1 MLKQLMK
8 YEGVMV
14 KNVCCIALLTLMFV
28 GSETQGQQGVS
39 TFTNTLS
46 NAAGT
51 NGLVRDANQD
61 WNEVFSAFPVPP
73 DPNIEI
79 DARLTLADLISHF
92 NKSSI
97 TNNFIKHENG
107 PSLVK
112 MNILEQAHSTV
123 GPYSFTINRAK
134 DREAARGCLAE
145 VYSYGHQGAMNGVF
159 VICIHK
165 GFKADPV
172 LEVFRAFVPPPLAAG
187 SGK

>member
-97 TNNFIKHENG
+97 TNVSIKD
-107 PSLVK
+107 SRRT
-112 MNILEQAHSTV
+112 QCWR
-123 GPYSFTINRAK
+123 Y
-134 DREAARGCLAE
+134 
-145 VYSYGHQGAMNGVF
+145 
-159 VICIHK
+159 
-165 GFKADPV
+165 
-172 LEVFRAFVPPPLAAG
+172 FVPLFLRH
-187 SGK
+187 SQLDLENRV